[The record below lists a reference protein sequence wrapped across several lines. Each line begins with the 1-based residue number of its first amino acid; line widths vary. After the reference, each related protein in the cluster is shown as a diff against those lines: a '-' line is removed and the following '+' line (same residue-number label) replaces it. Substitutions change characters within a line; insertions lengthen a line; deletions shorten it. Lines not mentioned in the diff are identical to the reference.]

1 MEWLWFSAA
10 DSSRTIIY
18 HFWWHFNLQLISLV
32 SQVMQNSL
40 AQLNLYLE
48 FYMINIVISICYT
61 RYDDTIQI
69 KIYQQTIA
77 ANYYDQTITVVD
89 WYKKKK
95 KKMKERFWST
105 ILNGCTESKVT
116 EKYLLNDRNDAEK
129 WSILPVTTTI
139 I

>member
-1 MEWLWFSAA
+1 
-10 DSSRTIIY
+10 
-18 HFWWHFNLQLISLV
+18 
-32 SQVMQNSL
+32 MQNSL
-40 AQLNLYLE
+40 AQVNQYLA
-48 FYMINIVISICYT
+48 FYMINIVIGICYA
-61 RYDDTIQI
+61 RYNDTIQI
-69 KIYQQTIA
+69 KIYQETMT

-89 WYKKKK
+89 WYKK
-95 KKMKERFWST
+95 MKERSWST

>member
-1 MEWLWFSAA
+1 
-10 DSSRTIIY
+10 
-18 HFWWHFNLQLISLV
+18 
-32 SQVMQNSL
+32 MQNSL
-40 AQLNLYLE
+40 AQVNLYLA
-48 FYMINIVISICYT
+48 FYMINIVIGICYT
-61 RYDDTIQI
+61 RYNDTIQI
-69 KIYQQTIA
+69 KIYQKTIT

-89 WYKKKK
+89 WYKKMKK
-95 KKMKERFWST
+95 RSWST